1 MHLLVQI
8 FFTGLAA
15 RPSQTFYERVEQII
29 DHVLRFRSDR
39 VDLKSIQYD
48 DRVYSSVLW
57 QPQITF
63 DGKYWLWIGHHLP
76 FCSAKTFS
84 FLFQFLFYKN
94 NVWKSLRHHKDNNI
108 NNHKEIYKTNSNVF
122 TTKEK
127 RAYKICITDH
137 IKYEVMDRLNFMA
150 TIRSLTW
157 SATN

>member
-1 MHLLVQI
+1 MFTLNSKCICLFRY

-48 DRVYSSVLW
+48 DRVFSSVLW

-63 DGKYWLWIGHHLP
+63 DGKYWLSIGHHLP
-76 FCSAKTFS
+76 FCSAKDIFI
-84 FLFQFLFYKN
+84 FIWVFVIVFYFLFYKN

-108 NNHKEIYKTNSNVF
+108 NKHKEIYKTNSNVF

-127 RAYKICITDH
+127 RAYKIYVSRIT
-137 IKYEVMDRLNFMA
+137 
-150 TIRSLTW
+150 
-157 SATN
+157 